1 MKKSISEYEEAYAKT
16 HLEFW
21 EEEIIRAKEDPDYPI
36 DFKDNPQ
43 KKSEYIGLCEEEI
56 KKYKDILYPEK
67 KSFFNF
73 FKKKWKK
80 SSRKKKG
87 ACKCRLLFILNQ
99 FFELYYY

>member
-21 EEEIIRAKEDPDYPI
+21 
-36 DFKDNPQ
+36 
-43 KKSEYIGLCEEEI
+43 EEEI

-73 FKKKWKK
+73 FKKK
-80 SSRKKKG
+80 
-87 ACKCRLLFILNQ
+87 
-99 FFELYYY
+99 

>member
-43 KKSEYIGLCEEEI
+43 KKSEYICLCEEEI

-80 SSRKKKG
+80 NQVAKRKEPAFAG
-87 ACKCRLLFILNQ
+87 SYLF
-99 FFELYYY
+99 